1 MKNASQRNKR
11 RKRKGL
17 KSKQKT
23 TPKSAEHTMG
33 SPKRRK
39 HKTMDLNPSP
49 VARTKSCKEMGEK
62 PGRTPSLDDL
72 DRL

>member
-1 MKNASQRNKR
+1 MWQGNNR

-23 TPKSAEHTMG
+23 TLESAECTMG

-39 HKTMDLNPSP
+39 HKTSNLNPST
-49 VARTKSCKEMGEK
+49 VTRSKSCKEMGKK
-62 PGRTPSLDDL
+62 PGRTGSLDDL